1 MVAAG
6 FSFIS
11 IIKGRSA
18 DDTLSLDQ
26 KSGVSPILTPYGP
39 RSTGNAPQLRSE

>member
-11 IIKGRSA
+11 IIRGPSA
-18 DDTLSLDQ
+18 DDALSLDQ
-26 KSGVSPILTPYGP
+26 KSGVSPILTPYDPDP
-39 RSTGNAPQLRSE
+39 REMLHS

>member
-11 IIKGRSA
+11 IIKGPSA
-18 DDTLSLDQ
+18 DDALSLDQ
-26 KSGVSPILTPYGP
+26 KSGVSPILTTYDPDP
-39 RSTGNAPQLRSE
+39 REMLHS